1 MTAFSG
7 DGSTEAQAPS
17 SRTALRARPRAVDYV
32 LQDDPETLAPRRP
45 RPPVPIDRDFVLDN
59 LRKLIRIDSRNPGLE
74 DGAPGEWEIA
84 RHVETQLAS
93 LEGWRVELHDLG
105 ERRANVIGVR
115 PGTADGP
122 SLMINVHLDTVG
134 VAGMRHP
141 FSGETRDGKVFGRG
155 AQDTKGGMA
164 AVLGAARALAEDA
177 AALAGDLVLAFV
189 ADEEHESI
197 GTTDLVSRGVRPD
210 AAVVIEPSD
219 LDVCVAHRGFGVF
232 RLRTRGRAAHGGRS
246 DLGVD
251 ANLHMGLALAE
262 LDRLSERWGSK
273 HRHPRLG
280 PATLHVPLIRGG
292 RGLYMYADECAADLE
307 CRTVP
312 GQSASGVLGE
322 LRAVFS
328 GLAES
333 IDDFAGTVE
342 PVLWRSP
349 YEIDPD
355 RPIVRAAL
363 EAAGQVRG
371 EPAALI
377 AHPWW
382 EDSGLLG
389 DAGIDTVIIGP
400 RGDGL
405 HTDEEWVD
413 ADSVVALAEILRRT
427 AVSYCA

>member
-1 MTAFSG
+1 M
-7 DGSTEAQAPS
+7 
-17 SRTALRARPRAVDYV
+17 
-32 LQDDPETLAPRRP
+32 
-45 RPPVPIDRDFVLDN
+45 PIDRDFVLEI

-74 DGAPGEWEIA
+74 DGAPGEWELA
-84 RHVETQLAS
+84 RYVKAHLAS
-93 LEGWRVELHDLG
+93 LDGWRADVHDLG
-105 ERRANVIGVR
+105 ERRANVVGLR
-115 PGTADGP
+115 PGTAAGP

-134 VAGMRHP
+134 VAGMRDP
-141 FSGETRDGKVFGRG
+141 FSGEMRDGKVFGRG

-164 AVLGAARALAEDA
+164 AVLGAARALAEDGV
-177 AALAGDLVLAFV
+177 ALEGDLVLAFV

-197 GTTDLVSRGVRPD
+197 GTADIVARVQPD

-219 LDVCVAHRGFGVF
+219 LDVCIAHRGFGVF

-262 LDRLSERWGSK
+262 LDRLRERWGST

-292 RGLYMYADECAADLE
+292 RGLYMYADACTADLE

-312 GQSASGVLGE
+312 GQSAGGVLGE

-328 GLAES
+328 GLAGRV
-333 IDDFAGTVE
+333 DGFGGTVE

-349 YEIDPD
+349 YEIDAD
-355 RPIVRAAL
+355 RPIVRATL
-363 EAAGQVRG
+363 DAAGQVRG

-389 DAGIDTVIIGP
+389 DAGIDTVVIGP
-400 RGDGL
+400 GGEGL

-413 ADSVVALAEILRRT
+413 ADSVVALAEILRRI
-427 AVSYCA
+427 AVSYCSSRKTTNDEPGEAGWETG

>member
-1 MTAFSG
+1 M
-7 DGSTEAQAPS
+7 
-17 SRTALRARPRAVDYV
+17 
-32 LQDDPETLAPRRP
+32 
-45 RPPVPIDRDFVLDN
+45 PIDRDFVLES
-59 LRKLIRIDSRNPGLE
+59 LRTLIRIDSRNPALE
-74 DGAPGEWEIA
+74 VAAPGEWELA
-84 RHVETQLAS
+84 RHVETQLSS
-93 LEGWRVELHDLG
+93 LDGWSADVRDLG
-105 ERRANVIGVR
+105 DQRANVVGVR
-115 PGTADGP
+115 PGTAAGP

-134 VAGMRHP
+134 VAGMRDP

-164 AVLGAARALAEDA
+164 AVLGAARALAEDG

-197 GTTDLVSRGVRPD
+197 GTTDLVARVRPD

-219 LDVCVAHRGFGVF
+219 LDVCIAHRGFGLF
-232 RLRTRGRAAHGGRS
+232 RLRTRGQAAHGGRS

-262 LDRLSERWGSK
+262 VDRLRGRWKST

-292 RGLYMYADECAADLE
+292 RGLYMYADECTADLE

-312 GQSASGVLGE
+312 GQSADGVLGE
-322 LRAVFS
+322 LRVALS

-333 IDDFAGTVE
+333 VDDFEGTVE

-355 RPIVRAAL
+355 RPIVRATR
-363 EAAGQVRG
+363 EASEQVRG

-413 ADSVVALAEILRRT
+413 ADSVVALAEILRRI
-427 AVSYCA
+427 AVSYCS

>member
-1 MTAFSG
+1 MPT
-7 DGSTEAQAPS
+7 
-17 SRTALRARPRAVDYV
+17 
-32 LQDDPETLAPRRP
+32 
-45 RPPVPIDRDFVLDN
+45 DRDFVLEI

-84 RHVETQLAS
+84 RFVEAQLAS
-93 LEGWRVELHDLG
+93 LEGWRADFHDLG

-134 VAGMRHP
+134 VAGMRDP
-141 FSGETRDGKVFGRG
+141 FSGEMRDGKVFGRG

-164 AVLGAARALAEDA
+164 AVLGAARALAEDG

-197 GTTDLVSRGVRPD
+197 GTADLVSRVRAD

-219 LDVCVAHRGFGVF
+219 LDVCIAHRGFGVF

-251 ANLHMGLALAE
+251 ANLHMGLVLAE
-262 LDRLSERWGSK
+262 LDRLRGRWESR

-307 CRTVP
+307 TRTVP
-312 GQSASGVLGE
+312 GQSAAGVLGE
-322 LRAVFS
+322 LRAVLA

-333 IDDFAGTVE
+333 VDDFAGTVE

-349 YEIDPD
+349 YEIGPE

-363 EAAGQVRG
+363 DAAEQVRG

-377 AHPWW
+377 AHSWW

-389 DAGIDTVIIGP
+389 DAGVDTVIIGP

-413 ADSVVALAEILRRT
+413 ADSVVALAEILRRM
-427 AVSYCA
+427 AVTYCA